1 MVWPFR
7 NLLCRPDLDDLSAIH
22 HRNTSRQITHHRHGV
37 GNKQIRKAEL
47 ALQLRHQIH
56 DLRANAD
63 VKGGDWF
70 VRDNELRTQGQSP
83 GNSDSL
89 ALASTEFVW
98 KAAQCG
104 LVKTYRAKQFRNSC
118 APRGKTG

>member
-1 MVWPFR
+1 M
-7 NLLCRPDLDDLSAIH
+7 
-22 HRNTSRQITHHRHGV
+22 
-37 GNKQIRKAEL
+37 GNKQVRKAEL

-63 VKGGDWF
+63 VKGGDRF
-70 VRDNELRTQGQSP
+70 VRHNELRTQGQSP

-89 ALASTEFVW
+89 ALTSAEFVW

-118 APRGKTG
+118 APRGKNRAFVNN